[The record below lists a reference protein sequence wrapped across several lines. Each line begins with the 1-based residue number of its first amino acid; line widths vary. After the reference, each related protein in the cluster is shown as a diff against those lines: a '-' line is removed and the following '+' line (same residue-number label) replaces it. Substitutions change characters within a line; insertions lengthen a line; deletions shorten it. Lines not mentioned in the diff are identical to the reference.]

1 MRSTQKIDL
10 VWLLL
15 LAMTLGGAFVGKIAE
30 PGFWITL
37 AIAVVTAI
45 KGRMVIDYFMELN
58 DASPIIRRV
67 TKTFGMIVPLLM
79 IATFLWRH

>member
-1 MRSTQKIDL
+1 MKSTQKLDL

-15 LAMTLGGAFVGKIAE
+15 LAMTLGGAFVGKIAV

-37 AIAVVTAI
+37 AIAVITAI

>member
-1 MRSTQKIDL
+1 MKSTQKIDL

-30 PGFWITL
+30 PGLWITL
-37 AIAVVTAI
+37 AIAVITAI

-58 DASPIIRRV
+58 NATPSIRRV
-67 TKTFGMIVPLLM
+67 AKTFGMIVPLLM
-79 IATFLWRH
+79 VATFLWRH